1 MMPLFIN
8 SLMTSMGLIP
18 SKLASCLTVRAAGK
32 FTILGWAT
40 TVSFVEAAVETVS
53 DPIAGPAGLGFATGR
68 CAGGFPVVLE
78 LRAGLEAILPFVA
91 GLAALLVA
99 SPALLGLLSGLPVKV
114 LLFLACVVP
123 DLDGLVPAFLAVVWV
138 ERPFFD
144 ASAGLLVFSLP
155 VALGLAAVSLITD
168 LGGWTALSVFLAT
181 LPFDAGSDDFFL
193 FSFSSFLT

>member
-1 MMPLFIN
+1 
-8 SLMTSMGLIP
+8 MGLIP

-32 FTILGWAT
+32 STVLGRAT
-40 TVSFVEAAVETVS
+40 TVSFVKAAVETVS

-68 CAGGFPVVLE
+68 CAGGFPVVLD

-99 SPALLGLLSGLPVKV
+99 SPALLGLLPGLPVKV

-123 DLDGLVPAFLAVVWV
+123 GLDGLVPAFLAVVWV
-138 ERPFFD
+138 ERLFFD
-144 ASAGLLVFSLP
+144 ASAGLLVFFLP
-155 VALGLAAVSLITD
+155 VALGLAAVLLTVFFTD